1 MSFLPCEGACYR
13 QRRGNQQR
21 RGRML
26 FPEIGLQCSYQQV
39 NVRDIVMDASLA
51 LPFGDASVPA

>member
-1 MSFLPCEGACYR
+1 
-13 QRRGNQQR
+13 
-21 RGRML
+21 ML

-51 LPFGDASVPA
+51 LTAGNASVPA